1 MNYFINYFIGN
12 KFLWAEILKRF
23 SVLNCINIVGSC
35 SAKNWNRGFGGA
47 VLPALMRLSDVT
59 LLVIK
64 LDNLFD
70 KQLSAS

>member
-1 MNYFINYFIGN
+1 MSWDSQAFQI
-12 KFLWAEILKRF
+12 EH
-23 SVLNCINIVGSC
+23 

-59 LLVIK
+59 LLVII

-70 KQLSAS
+70 KQLSVS